1 MVLRLPEFYNQLNV
15 FLSPIPLTLC
25 TGKINVLKVQT
36 QDEIKLG
43 GMIIV
48 ALKLEIRRGA
58 GRGKLDCLN
67 VPSMQKDLEVQLKI
81 GVNLGILHPITQTC
95 YVCPIRHLCV
105 HLRCLIIYFFKN
117 VFSKLKILSI
127 I

>member
-48 ALKLEIRRGA
+48 ALKLEIRRQVSAKHSMNLEEGNLEWA
-58 GRGKLDCLN
+58 RSQRSRDLRWASEELPARGDRLSLSCRQMARATGRAECG
-67 VPSMQKDLEVQLKI
+67 P
-81 GVNLGILHPITQTC
+81 TATC
-95 YVCPIRHLCV
+95 VGG
-105 HLRCLIIYFFKN
+105 
-117 VFSKLKILSI
+117 
-127 I
+127 